1 MLYIVRVFDDGDVYE
16 YEFGNIC
23 HAEEQY
29 SWEKSAEI
37 LLYKNGKE
45 TLIKRK

>member
-1 MLYIVRVFDDGDVYE
+1 MYIVRAFDDGEVYE
-16 YEFGNIC
+16 YEFGNIR

-29 SWEKSAEI
+29 SWEKSAEMW
-37 LLYKNGKE
+37 LYENGKE